1 MILHF
6 QGNPFGKK
14 SEEEEPDPEPEEKS
28 GGFFSGGL
36 FGRYET
42 ITVYSWQVQTTDYV
56 ILSCLVLVFMVDAE

>member
-14 SEEEEPDPEPEEKS
+14 SEEEEPDPEPEEKT

-36 FGRYET
+36 FGR
-42 ITVYSWQVQTTDYV
+42 
-56 ILSCLVLVFMVDAE
+56 